1 MNEADD
7 GHGPLLLLSLHSTL
21 IFMTV
26 VMIATTTCHHY
37 PGRGSSDVRSA
48 AKVMPRSLLAWIGS
62 REFVRGQGDATVVIS
77 VDWKP

>member
-7 GHGPLLLLSLHSTL
+7 GHGPLLLSLHSNL

-37 PGRGSSDVRSA
+37 PGRGWSA
-48 AKVMPRSLLAWIGS
+48 AKVMPGSLVRNLWILGIPTHTNNAGS
-62 REFVRGQGDATVVIS
+62 REVGDG
-77 VDWKP
+77 